1 MISFVPLA
9 DRSLPLLAAKASD
22 RQRGCSVNRSVCP
35 CDTENQIF
43 GCWVVM
49 NKHLPVF
56 IPHPRVG
63 LALRLIKGTFF
74 HVCLFCQ
81 SPGFFPSF
89 PTPQVGFGLG
99 GSSCRTKLLH
109 ATTKSAEVGWKLVD
123 YGGLMSCVG
132 RGEASGNTEW
142 VKLTSGTGR
151 RKPEVQKRHRGGT
164 YVLSVTSSAVYSSWR
179 DVSRSKTWF
188 RSHMPFSLLSE
199 EVKTSLGQEKE
210 ETRSWCI
217 VWEIKQGLMHSLGLA
232 TMPFLPA
239 SLLQAEGGFC
249 ISLTILRVCVW
260 TSGQGSL
267 AYLRLYFHNHAHLH
281 N

>member
-1 MISFVPLA
+1 MEDQISKKKYPCASSHGIASNLSLFITNLTGRISFLPLA

-89 PTPQVGFGLG
+89 PTPRVGFGLG
-99 GSSCRTKLLH
+99 GRSCRTKLLH
-109 ATTKSAEVGWKLVD
+109 ATTKSAEVGWRLAD

-132 RGEASGNTEW
+132 REEASLEIQNE
-142 VKLTSGTGR
+142 
-151 RKPEVQKRHRGGT
+151 
-164 YVLSVTSSAVYSSWR
+164 SS
-179 DVSRSKTWF
+179 
-188 RSHMPFSLLSE
+188 SLLGQGEENLKYRRGTE
-199 EVKTSLGQEKE
+199 EVPVCSQSHPLLFTQAGGMWAEVKPDLGHICLSLCS
-210 ETRSWCI
+210 TRKSKHPWGKRRRRQGAGALSGRSNRAWCT
-217 VWEIKQGLMHSLGLA
+217 VLD
-232 TMPFLPA
+232 
-239 SLLQAEGGFC
+239 
-249 ISLTILRVCVW
+249 
-260 TSGQGSL
+260 
-267 AYLRLYFHNHAHLH
+267 
-281 N
+281 